1 MERAG
6 PHLKEIQAVKRY
18 LCFFMLALFVAA
30 TFAQTADPRPPR
42 TTWKKEL
49 AYIQGGAMTMTYK
62 TFTAPILNSPIIS
75 GTATNSAINRNTG
88 LWYWASDGDTIKINL
103 YQGQYVFDMETGN
116 TRKAGVDSS
125 GLGYFASGAK
135 LGASSTHYI
144 TQWDSVKFSSQNKA
158 RWYKLT
164 LNTGLVLY
172 MPAYQAA
179 DTTGKY

>member
-1 MERAG
+1 YCR
-6 PHLKEIQAVKRY
+6 
-18 LCFFMLALFVAA
+18 
-30 TFAQTADPRPPR
+30 
-42 TTWKKEL
+42 
-49 AYIQGGAMTMTYK
+49 
-62 TFTAPILNSPIIS
+62 SPYQRHI
-75 GTATNSAINRNTG
+75 G
-88 LWYWASDGDTIKINL
+88 L
-103 YQGQYVFDMETGN
+103 DMETGN